1 LLDEATAFGDVGR
14 ALPDVTVVY
23 GTRVADLGTLAEAL
37 QVVALALEETRGLD
51 PATAIALVAA
61 ARG

>member
-1 LLDEATAFGDVGR
+1 MHL
-14 ALPDVTVVY
+14 VY
-23 GTRVADLGTLAEAL
+23 GTHVAELGTLAEVP

-51 PATAIALVAA
+51 PATAVALVAA